1 MIFTISGNDSE
12 VQPVDASFTSSSP
25 RCGEVILRHRCV
37 RRGFTLVELLLV
49 VSIIALLIG
58 LLLPALGS
66 ARRAGRAAVN
76 LANVRSLGQA
86 LHYYMNDWEALVPV
100 RLPPGE
106 RHLKSQRLEAR
117 WHWFVGD
124 YVGYPF
130 KAVTE
135 SEQQMIVSGAPLPR
149 LDNSVF
155 LDPNHTLADLGGAS
169 GTIDATRNGSYG
181 YNYHYLGNSRVD
193 NPRPHY
199 DNFPVRLSLIKT
211 WDRTICIAG
220 SLGNQTVFRDTG
232 RRGEHSYTLDP
243 PRLDTR
249 RNNAHRFAQS
259 NGMSPVE
266 ARHKGRGAVA
276 FLDGHAANM
285 TLAELGYVVIDADRN
300 EVAHNRGDNS
310 LWNGLGT
317 DPEPSR

>member
-1 MIFTISGNDSE
+1 MHRSVPSTIRS
-12 VQPVDASFTSSSP
+12 A
-25 RCGEVILRHRCV
+25 
-37 RRGFTLVELLLV
+37 FTLIELLV
-49 VSIIALLIG
+49 VISIITLLVG
-58 LLLPALGS
+58 LLLPALSS
-66 ARRAGRAAVN
+66 ARDAGRAAVN
-76 LANVRSLGQA
+76 LTNVRSLGQG
-86 LHYYMNDWEALVPV
+86 LHHYMNDWEALIPV

-106 RHLKSQRLEAR
+106 RHQKSQRLEAR

-130 KAVTE
+130 KAASDADRNIITT
-135 SEQQMIVSGAPLPR
+135 GAPLPR
-149 LDNSVF
+149 LDNAVF
-155 LDPNHTLADLGGAS
+155 LDPNHTLADLGGSS
-169 GTIDATRNGSYG
+169 GNVDAARNGSYG

-220 SLGNQTVFRDTG
+220 SLGNQSVFAESG
-232 RRGEHSYTLDP
+232 KRGEHSYTLDP
-243 PRLDTR
+243 PRLDTK
-249 RNNAHRFAQS
+249 RNNAQKFAQGS
-259 NGMSPVE
+259 GMSPVE
-266 ARHKGRGAVA
+266 ARHKQRGAVA

-285 TLAELGYVVIDADRN
+285 TLAELGYVVLDEDRN
-300 EVAHNRGDNS
+300 QVAHNRGNNS